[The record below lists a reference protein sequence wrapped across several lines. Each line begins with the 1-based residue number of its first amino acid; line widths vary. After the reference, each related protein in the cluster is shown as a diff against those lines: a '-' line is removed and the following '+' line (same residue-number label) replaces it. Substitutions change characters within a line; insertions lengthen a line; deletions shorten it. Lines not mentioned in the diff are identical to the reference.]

1 MKSMRLIWGSTLQT
15 FIKCSLFSKI
25 TGVKMSKVCNLRR
38 FFNLLGGPRS
48 FDLNSVKRFY
58 TTMVVT
64 GASLCCLF
72 SAGLCSWCCYVVW
85 YCACVLCACV
95 WYCACVGVSLS
106 LMFGGAAKLLPTP
119 SLCLPLTVHA
129 PSVLFTLLLLTF
141 FTSSSFSVRTNTS
154 KWWPSN
160 LLSGSLVIIS
170 FTTLEALSSF
180 SLLFSYLS
188 TSPKMDSESNIIPL
202 IKTETHLIIIVII
215 INIIVV
221 VITSIIVIPII
232 IIIIS
237 RSTGL
242 WASSS
247 TSSWSLVILIIIIII
262 ISRSMGLWAARR

>member
-1 MKSMRLIWGSTLQT
+1 
-15 FIKCSLFSKI
+15 
-25 TGVKMSKVCNLRR
+25 MSKVCNLRQ

-48 FDLNSVKRFY
+48 FDLNGVKRFY
-58 TTMVVT
+58 TTMALT

-72 SAGLCSWCCYVVW
+72 SAGLCCWCFYVVW

-106 LMFGGAAKLLPTP
+106 LMFGGAAKLLPTL

-129 PSVLFTLLLLTF
+129 PSVLFTRLLTF
-141 FTSSSFSVRTNTS
+141 FTSSSSSSVRTNTS

-188 TSPKMDSESNIIPL
+188 TSPQKDAESNIKM
-202 IKTETHLIIIVII
+202 KTH
-215 INIIVV
+215 
-221 VITSIIVIPII
+221 PII
-232 IIIIS
+232 LFII
-237 RSTGL
+237 TF
-242 WASSS
+242 
-247 TSSWSLVILIIIIII
+247 IIIII